1 MYDVEEDIEQ
11 HIRKN
16 EQQYIRILYRVTPQ
30 YKGKNQIPTGVLIE
44 AKGIDTEYNVC
55 VFCYN
60 VESKVKFN
68 YSDGTIIEDNRII
81 AKNKLYQ
88 GIKKSYVQSKQ
99 RKSEN
104 GNVNLVIDSQ
114 SKIYHTKNCIIPND
128 IDPKYIKDI
137 TTKEQIIKD
146 KVYSKCKEC
155 F

>member
-1 MYDVEEDIEQ
+1 M
-11 HIRKN
+11 
-16 EQQYIRILYRVTPQ
+16 
-30 YKGKNQIPTGVLIE
+30 LIE

-104 GNVNLVIDSQ
+104 GNVNLVIDDKSQ
-114 SKIYHTKNCIIPND
+114 IYHTENCTIPNKAD
-128 IDPKYIKDI
+128 SKYIKEI

-146 KVYSKCKEC
+146 KGYAKCKKC
-155 F
+155 FS